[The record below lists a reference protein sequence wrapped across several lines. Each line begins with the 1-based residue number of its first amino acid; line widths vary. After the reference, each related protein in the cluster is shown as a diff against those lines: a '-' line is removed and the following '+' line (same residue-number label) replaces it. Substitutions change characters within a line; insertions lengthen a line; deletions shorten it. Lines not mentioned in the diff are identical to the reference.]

1 MRLNKFVQI
10 NDIIL
15 LITYTITSICNT
27 SMISF
32 HQYLFRVLMIK
43 LDFFIDTYHC
53 DNGYY
58 NNDKNGF
65 QAKLC

>member
-15 LITYTITSICNT
+15 LITYTITRICNT

-32 HQYLFRVLMIK
+32 HQYLFRVLMII

-53 DNGYY
+53 DNGYC
-58 NNDKNGF
+58 NDDDAGF
-65 QAKLC
+65 RAESC